1 MQDKLIW
8 KILYLLKWMY
18 DMTENDEKEIISI
31 LEKLSEQEKI
41 DVAYMLYKKFE
52 VENNILKQAVLKL
65 KTIDHDIEEYHTKQE
80 ADKWL
85 EDLLAKVEEKRN

>member
-18 DMTENDEKEIISI
+18 DMTENDEKKIVSI

-41 DVAYMLYKKFE
+41 DIAYNLYKKFE
-52 VENNILKQAVLKL
+52 IEDNILKQALLKL

-80 ADKWL
+80 ADRWL
-85 EDLLAKVEEKRN
+85 EDILQQVENKKN

>member
-1 MQDKLIW
+1 
-8 KILYLLKWMY
+8 MY

-85 EDLLAKVEEKRN
+85 EDLLSKVEEKRN